1 MLEIVLNHLKRQRFS
16 LAMTDKH
23 LQGRQELERHLDEQI
38 QFMKLSAHAFDSGF
52 EGEAKRLAT
61 CIRVLL
67 HDTKSSKSL
76 LEQLGMKDRYY
87 WDSRGAVDVGWAQES
102 DSLFVL
108 VQVTEAG
115 PRYIPVL
122 ERGPFP
128 MLQSD
133 FDKWW
138 NGIVLIDGK
147 GNRFTRK
154 ELVLSLANQ
163 DGGAHVDPTLDDK
176 YAHLSRN
183 NSFGWAAISDAEAQ
197 PLTGIELSAARQITH
212 EVLKTLDPDYA
223 PKIAPLSGFC
233 MGMMNPLIPGLQL
246 RFDTP
251 HGSVQ
256 LDRRVTGRNDPC
268 PCGSGEKYKKCHGR

>member
-1 MLEIVLNHLKRQRFS
+1 
-16 LAMTDKH
+16 MTDTY
-23 LQGRQELERHLDEQI
+23 LQGRQELENHLDEQI
-38 QFMKLSAHAFDSGF
+38 QFMKLSAHSFDSGF
-52 EGEAKRLAT
+52 EGEAKRLAS
-61 CIRVLL
+61 CIRVLV
-67 HDTKSSKSL
+67 HDTKNSKSL
-76 LEQLGMKDRYY
+76 LGQLDMKNRYY
-87 WDSRGAVDVGWAQES
+87 WDSRGAVDVGWAKES
-102 DSLFVL
+102 DSFFVL

-147 GNRFTRK
+147 GIRFTRK

-163 DGGAHVDPTLDDK
+163 DGGAHVDPTLDEK
-176 YAHLSRN
+176 YASLSRN
-183 NSFGWAAISDAEAQ
+183 NSFGWATISDDEKK
-197 PLTGIELSAARQITH
+197 PLIGIELSAVRQITH
-212 EVLKTLDPDYA
+212 EILKTLDQDYA

-233 MGMMNPLIPGLQL
+233 IGMMNPDIPGLQF

-251 HGSVQ
+251 HGPVQ
-256 LDRRVTGRNDPC
+256 LDRRGTGRNDPC
-268 PCGSGEKYKKCHGR
+268 PCRSGKKYKKCHGR